1 MKRLTSRSAVI
12 SITAA
17 IVAIGIA
24 GPVWADGGDNAT
36 GSTANTILI
45 KAEGKTLKFVAPKTI
60 VDGEDLTITNTT
72 NAKKVGPHT
81 FSLVTESELAADQE
95 GTEALLHAE
104 AHLQSDRRLARC
116 QGQRP
121 SDQEPR

>member
-17 IVAIGIA
+17 IVAIGVA

-36 GSTANTILI
+36 GSTANTVLI

-60 VDGEDLTITNTT
+60 VDGEELTIDQ
-72 NAKKVGPHT
+72 HD
-81 FSLVTESELAADQE
+81 ESRKR
-95 GTEALLHAE
+95 
-104 AHLQSDRRLARC
+104 SART
-116 QGQRP
+116 R
-121 SDQEPR
+121 SRW